1 MSMTSVLAHGIL
13 KEVKFTCISWPP
25 LWNWKD
31 HWIIGMVG
39 TIVTLGKSKSRKPHF
54 PYDYPKNK
62 HSQFQFHL
70 ETVDKSNSVTCP
82 LLNPIIIIII
92 IIIML
97 LLLLL
102 SLLLLSLLLL
112 LLLLFLK
119 VLWSCMLSFNSCYFH
134 TFSHFYFA
142 ERRPK
147 RLLSTIKWFD

>member
-1 MSMTSVLAHGIL
+1 
-13 KEVKFTCISWPP
+13 
-25 LWNWKD
+25 
-31 HWIIGMVG
+31 MVG

-92 IIIML
+92 IIIIIML

-112 LLLLFLK
+112 LLLLLLLFLK
-119 VLWSCMLSFNSCYFH
+119 VL
-134 TFSHFYFA
+134 
-142 ERRPK
+142 
-147 RLLSTIKWFD
+147 